1 MTAAKSQENRFQEP
15 NHFLCGLVLG
25 QNSTEINVLFYFLT
39 SLPDSLGA
47 SLSQAYAALPGME
60 ACFVYWYLHFWM
72 EMLYFQKL
80 SICNFP
86 NIFIL

>member
-25 QNSTEINVLFYFLT
+25 QNSTEINVLSYFLT

-47 SLSQAYAALPGME
+47 SLSQACAALPGME
-60 ACFVYWYLHFWM
+60 ARFVYWVFAFLDGNVVFPKTEYL
-72 EMLYFQKL
+72 
-80 SICNFP
+80 
-86 NIFIL
+86 